1 MIKTPDAD
9 QQAMALVEQ
18 WRKSRPWYV
27 DSIGALA
34 GSALG
39 LGAGLQL
46 LFPATQGT
54 MIAHR
59 ETGWEHP
66 LRLRIMEA
74 LEKSPGVHFREL
86 QRRLSAANG
95 TLRHHLDI
103 MSKEGVITVV
113 PVNGRTCYYFGA
125 PAQVEILEGTG
136 VTDNQRAAAMMP
148 VGLSEVQKVVVA
160 RLTEG
165 QGPESQAQLARDL
178 GRSRAS
184 VHSAI
189 SVLRERGILSQSGLS
204 LAPHLIGLRRS
215 NVDYPWLDIR
225 VECS

>member
-1 MIKTPDAD
+1 MLTSVI
-9 QQAMALVEQ
+9 MALVDQ
-18 WRKSRPWYV
+18 WKISRPWYV

-34 GSALG
+34 GAALG
-39 LGAGLQL
+39 LGGGFQL
-46 LFPATQGT
+46 LFPATQGS

-66 LRLRIMEA
+66 LRLRIVEA
-74 LEKSPGVHFREL
+74 LERSPGIHFREL

-95 TLRHHLDI
+95 TLRHHLDTLT
-103 MSKEGVITVV
+103 KEGVVTVV

-136 VTDNQRAAAMMP
+136 VTDYSRAAAMMP
-148 VGLSEVQKVVVA
+148 VGLSEVQRVVVA
-160 RLTEG
+160 RLTEDED
-165 QGPESQAQLARDL
+165 PASQAQLARDL

-189 SVLRERGILSQSGLS
+189 SVLRKRGILDQTGLS
-204 LAPHLIGLRRS
+204 LAPHLNGLRRS
-215 NVDYPWLDIR
+215 KVEYPWLDIR
-225 VECS
+225 VDCS

>member
-1 MIKTPDAD
+1 
-9 QQAMALVEQ
+9 MALVDQ
-18 WRKSRPWYV
+18 WRFSRPWYL
-27 DSIGALA
+27 DSIGAIA
-34 GSALG
+34 GAALG
-39 LGAGLQL
+39 IGGSVQL
-46 LFPATQGT
+46 LFPAAQGT

-66 LRLRIMEA
+66 LRLRIVNT
-74 LEKSPGVHFREL
+74 LEKSPGIHFREL
-86 QRRLSAANG
+86 QRRLDAANG

-103 MSKEGVITVV
+103 LTKEGVVTIV

-136 VTDNQRAAAMMP
+136 VTDDIRAASMMP

-160 RLTEG
+160 RLTE
-165 QGPESQAQLARDL
+165 QDSPESQAQLARDL

-189 SVLRERGILSQSGLS
+189 SVLRERGILNQSGLE
-204 LAPHLIGLRRS
+204 LAPHLNGLRRS
-215 NVDYPWLDIR
+215 SVDYPWLDIR
-225 VECS
+225 VDCS

>member
-1 MIKTPDAD
+1 MLTNVI
-9 QQAMALVEQ
+9 MALVDQ
-18 WRKSRPWYV
+18 WKISRPWYV

-34 GSALG
+34 GAALG
-39 LGAGLQL
+39 LGGGFQL

-66 LRLRIMEA
+66 LRLRIVEA
-74 LEKSPGVHFREL
+74 LERSPGIHFREL

-95 TLRHHLDI
+95 TLRHHLDTLT
-103 MSKEGVITVV
+103 KEGVVTVV

-136 VTDNQRAAAMMP
+136 VTDDSRAAAMMP
-148 VGLSEVQKVVVA
+148 VGLSEVQRVVVA
-160 RLTEG
+160 RLTEDED
-165 QGPESQAQLARDL
+165 PASQAQLARDL

-189 SVLRERGILSQSGLS
+189 SVLRKRGILDQTGLS
-204 LAPHLIGLRRS
+204 LAPHLNGLRRS
-215 NVDYPWLDIR
+215 KVEYPWLDIR
-225 VECS
+225 VDWS

>member
-1 MIKTPDAD
+1 MLTNVI
-9 QQAMALVEQ
+9 MALVDQ
-18 WRKSRPWYV
+18 WKISRPWYV

-34 GSALG
+34 GAALG
-39 LGAGLQL
+39 LGGGFQL

-66 LRLRIMEA
+66 LRLRIVEA
-74 LEKSPGVHFREL
+74 LERSPGIHFREL

-95 TLRHHLDI
+95 TLRHHLDTLT
-103 MSKEGVITVV
+103 KEGVVTVV

-136 VTDNQRAAAMMP
+136 VMDDSRAAAMMP
-148 VGLSEVQKVVVA
+148 VGLSEVQRVVVA
-160 RLTEG
+160 RLTEDED
-165 QGPESQAQLARDL
+165 PASQAQLARDL

-189 SVLRERGILSQSGLS
+189 SVLRKRGILDQTGLS
-204 LAPHLIGLRRS
+204 LAPHLNGLRRS
-215 NVDYPWLDIR
+215 KVEYPWLDIR
-225 VECS
+225 VDCS

>member
-1 MIKTPDAD
+1 
-9 QQAMALVEQ
+9 MALVDQ
-18 WRKSRPWYV
+18 WRFSRPWYL
-27 DSIGALA
+27 DSIGAIA
-34 GSALG
+34 GAALG
-39 LGAGLQL
+39 IGGSLQL
-46 LFPATQGT
+46 LFPAAQGT

-66 LRLRIMEA
+66 LRLRIVNT
-74 LEKSPGVHFREL
+74 LEKSPGIHFREL
-86 QRRLSAANG
+86 QRRLDAANG

-103 MSKEGVITVV
+103 LTKEGVVTIV

-136 VTDNQRAAAMMP
+136 VTDDIRAASMMP

-160 RLTEG
+160 RLTE
-165 QGPESQAQLARDL
+165 QDSPESQAQLARDL

-189 SVLRERGILSQSGLS
+189 SVLRERGILNQSGLE
-204 LAPHLIGLRRS
+204 LAPHLNGLKRS
-215 NVDYPWLDIR
+215 SVDYPWLDIR
-225 VECS
+225 VDCS